1 MVAALSGLS
10 HFAPSDA
17 DQRVVLQ
24 GIPWRD
30 YLSLSDLFVDRAGLH
45 LTYVEGTLEIMTTSP
60 RHERIKT
67 LITRLLELHAL
78 LRGVPITGF
87 GSATYRREEK
97 ERGLEP
103 DECYCIGGEKPYP
116 DLAIEVVLT
125 SGGVNKLAVY
135 EGLGVREVWFWEEGT
150 FSVFELSADGYAQRP
165 GSAFF
170 PSLDFGRLAQLVAMP
185 DQDEAVRVYFA
196 ELSASP
202 APTR

>member
-10 HFAPSDA
+10 HFAPTDA

-67 LITRLLELHAL
+67 LIARLLELHAL

-103 DECYCIGGEKPYP
+103 DECYCVGGEKPYP

-150 FSVFELSADGYAQRP
+150 FSVFELSAAGYAPRP

-185 DQDEAVRVYFA
+185 DQDEAVRAYFA
-196 ELSASP
+196 ELNASP
-202 APTR
+202 ASPR

>member
-1 MVAALSGLS
+1 MVAALAGLS
-10 HFAPSDA
+10 HFAPADI

-24 GIPWRD
+24 GIPWHD

-45 LTYVEGTLEIMTTSP
+45 LTYVEGTLEIMTASP
-60 RHERIKT
+60 RHERVKK
-67 LITRLLELHAL
+67 LIARLLELHAL

-103 DECYCIGGEKPYP
+103 DECYCIDGEKRYP

-125 SGGVNKLAVY
+125 SGGINKLAVY
-135 EGLGVREVWFWEEGT
+135 EGLGVREVWFWEEGA
-150 FSVFELSADGYAQRP
+150 FSVFELAGTGYARRLV
-165 GSAFF
+165 SAFF

-196 ELSASP
+196 ELNASP
-202 APTR
+202 VSNR